1 MTPDLPAEELN
12 QASCPVVRGR
22 LVMVEEK
29 GRREVRVE
37 VDVWPFWVFRSRQ
50 KRKTSIFFRRQASN
64 NQQTG
69 GSERLKISVDRD
81 YNSIIGCLQAG
92 RLTAENA
99 PGPPAAAVDLP
110 QVSSAYKGRHFSLLL
125 GGCTRA
131 HQTRPGYSRPLW
143 S

>member
-1 MTPDLPAEELN
+1 
-12 QASCPVVRGR
+12 
-22 LVMVEEK
+22 MVEEK
-29 GRREVRVE
+29 EEEKFELKLTFGHFGFFVLGRKE
-37 VDVWPFWVFRSRQ
+37 
-50 KRKTSIFFRRQASN
+50 KTSIFFRHQASN

-69 GSERLKISVDRD
+69 GSERLKISVDRE

-110 QVSSAYKGRHFSLLL
+110 QVSSAYKGRHFSLLF

-131 HQTRPGYSRPLW
+131 HQTRPGYSRPIW
-143 S
+143 G